1 MSAFRRH
8 PPRVSIPVLC
18 LALLPLLAAPVTRA
32 ADGKAKVGDAFK
44 ISGGG
49 VVVTG
54 VVTEGTLAV
63 GDPVCVPTSGGDV
76 ASRIEAMESFNK
88 VIESAEAGTHVGLL
102 VPGIDP
108 DEVDTDDGVL
118 TVGCGE

>member
-1 MSAFRRH
+1 MRFETA
-8 PPRVSIPVLC
+8 VLPC
-18 LALLPLLAAPVTRA
+18 LLVLLLTPTAHAESGQV
-32 ADGKAKVGDAFK
+32 KVGDAFR

-54 VVTEGTLAV
+54 VVTEGTLSV

-76 ASRIEAMESFNK
+76 PSTIEAMESFNK
-88 VIESAEAGTHVGLL
+88 VIDSAGEGTQVGLR

-108 DEVDTDDGVL
+108 GEVDTDDGVL